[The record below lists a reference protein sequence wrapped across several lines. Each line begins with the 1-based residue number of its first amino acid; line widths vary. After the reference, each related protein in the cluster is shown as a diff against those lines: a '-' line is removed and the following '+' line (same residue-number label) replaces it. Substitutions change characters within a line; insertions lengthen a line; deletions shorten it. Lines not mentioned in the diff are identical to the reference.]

1 MFFDDFRGYRKK
13 NGGMKWVKQFLI
25 FVKLGY
31 VFNNKAK
38 VRTSKTEVIK
48 KQNTPT
54 FP

>member
-1 MFFDDFRGYRKK
+1 MISEGIEK
-13 NGGMKWVKQFLI
+13 NGGMKWVKQFLF

-38 VRTSKTEVIK
+38 MGTSKMEVIK